1 MSANPLHVTDTILRD
16 AHQSLLA
23 TRMSTGSMLPIA
35 ERLEE
40 VGYWSMEMWGGAT
53 FDSAMRFLKENPWD
67 RVRQLKAK
75 APTTPFQMLLRG
87 QNILGYKHY
96 PDDVVEKFVE
106 LAVKVG
112 IKVFRV
118 FDALNDPRNMEWAM
132 RCVKK
137 YGGHAQGAICYTI
150 SPVHDNAAF
159 VRGALELKEMGADSI
174 CIKDMAALLTPYA
187 AYDLVKMMKAEVGL
201 PVHVHTHNTS
211 GFAIA
216 TLIKAAEAGADIVD
230 TAISSMAGGTSQA
243 PTESLVA
250 TFQGTDRDTGLD
262 LRLLNEIAGYFR
274 EVRTEHL
281 AQFETGLDT
290 ADIRVL
296 LYQMPGGMI
305 SNLVSQLRE
314 QGAANRWEDVVQELP
329 RVREDM
335 GYPPLVTPTSQIVGT
350 QAVLNVVLG
359 ERYKI
364 ISKEVKDYCKG
375 LYGRPPAELN
385 PDLVKKAIGDEER
398 ITVRPADVLEPGLE
412 QASEEIGDLAENDED
427 VVSYAM
433 FPAQAREF
441 FELRRAGM
449 AKPIEE
455 PRIFAAKPAANAVS
469 GAAAPGAAATTAQA
483 PLPPRP
489 ARVERGTSLWK
500 ISSRVAG
507 RR

>member
-1 MSANPLHVTDTILRD
+1 MSANPLRITDTILRD

-23 TRMSTGSMLPIA
+23 TRMSTGSMLPVA
-35 ERLEE
+35 ERLEQ
-40 VGYWSMEMWGGAT
+40 VGYWSLEMWGGAT
-53 FDSAMRFLKENPWD
+53 FDSAMRFLKENPWE
-67 RVRQLKAK
+67 RVRVLKQRI
-75 APTTPFQMLLRG
+75 PTTPFQMLLRG
-87 QNILGYKHY
+87 QNLLGYRHY
-96 PDDVVEKFVE
+96 PDDIVEKFVE
-106 LAVKVG
+106 LAVKAG
-112 IKVFRV
+112 IQVFRV

-150 SPVHDNAAF
+150 SPVHNNETF
-159 VRGALELKEMGADSI
+159 VQGALELKAMGADSI
-174 CIKDMAALLTPYA
+174 CIKDMAALLTPYV
-187 AYDLVKMMKAEVGL
+187 AYDLVKAIKERVGL

-216 TLIKAAEAGADIVD
+216 TLLKSAEAGADMVD

-243 PTESLVA
+243 PTESMVA
-250 TFQGTDRDTGLD
+250 ILQGTDRDSGLD
-262 LRLLNEIAGYFR
+262 LLLLNDIAGYFR
-274 EVRTEHL
+274 TVRTEHL

-314 QGAANRWEDVVQELP
+314 QGAADRWEDVVKELP

-375 LYGRPPAELN
+375 LYGRPPAPLN
-385 PDLVKKAIGDEER
+385 PDLVKKAIGDEEP
-398 ITVRPADVLEPGLE
+398 ITVRPADLLEPGLE
-412 QASEEIGDLAENDED
+412 KAREEIGDLAESEED
-427 VVSYAM
+427 VVSYAL
-433 FPAQAREF
+433 FPQVAREF
-441 FELRRAGM
+441 FQLRRDG
-449 AKPIEE
+449 KVPPIEE
-455 PRIFAAKPAANAVS
+455 PRIFP
-469 GAAAPGAAATTAQA
+469 AAAPAEAKAEA
-483 PLPPRP
+483 PKAGVAPIRRPPRVP
-489 ARVERGTSLWK
+489 PSYSLWK
-500 ISSRVAG
+500 LSQRVQRG
-507 RR
+507 

>member
-1 MSANPLHVTDTILRD
+1 MSANPLNITDTILRD

-23 TRMSTGSMLPIA
+23 TRMSTGSMLPVA
-35 ERLEE
+35 ARLEE
-40 VGYWSMEMWGGAT
+40 VGYWSLEMWGGAT

-67 RVRQLKAK
+67 RVRALKERI
-75 APTTPFQMLLRG
+75 PTTPFQMLLRG
-87 QNILGYKHY
+87 QNLLGYRHY
-96 PDDVVEKFVE
+96 PDDIVDKFVE
-106 LAVKVG
+106 LAVKAG
-112 IKVFRV
+112 IEVFRV

-150 SPVHDNAAF
+150 SPVHDNDTF
-159 VRGALELKEMGADSI
+159 VRGALELKAMGADSI
-174 CIKDMAALLTPYA
+174 CIKDMAALLTPYV
-187 AYDLVKMMKAEVGL
+187 AYDLVRAIKAEVGL

-211 GFAIA
+211 GFAVA
-216 TLIKAAEAGADIVD
+216 TLLKASEAGADIVD
-230 TAISSMAGGTSQA
+230 TAISAMAGGTSQA

-250 TFQGTDRDTGLD
+250 CLQGTERDTGLD
-262 LRLLNEIAGYFR
+262 LRLLNDVAGRFR
-274 EVRTEHL
+274 TIRTEHL

-314 QGAANRWEDVVQELP
+314 QGAANRWEDVVKELP

-350 QAVLNVVLG
+350 QAVLNVMLG

-364 ISKEVKDYCKG
+364 ISQEVKDYCKG

-385 PDLVKKAIGDEER
+385 PDLVQKAIGDEER
-398 ITVRPADVLEPGLE
+398 ITERPANLLMPGFE
-412 QASEEIGDLAENDED
+412 KAKQEIGDLAENDED
-427 VVSYAM
+427 VISYAL
-433 FPAQAREF
+433 FPPQAREF
-441 FELRRAGM
+441 FELRRAGL

-455 PRIFAAKPAANAVS
+455 PRIFAAKPAV
-469 GAAAPGAAATTAQA
+469 GAAAAAPTTAQA

-489 ARVERGTSLWK
+489 ARIEKDRSLWK
-500 ISSRVAG
+500 LSSRAAN

>member
-1 MSANPLHVTDTILRD
+1 MSANPLRITDTILRD

-23 TRMSTGSMLPIA
+23 TRMSTGSMLPVA
-35 ERLEE
+35 ERLEQ
-40 VGYWSMEMWGGAT
+40 VGYWSLEMWGGAT
-53 FDSAMRFLKENPWD
+53 FDSAMRFLKENPWE
-67 RVRQLKAK
+67 RVRVLKQRI
-75 APTTPFQMLLRG
+75 PTTPFQMLLRG
-87 QNILGYKHY
+87 QNLLGYRHY
-96 PDDVVEKFVE
+96 PDDIVEKFVE
-106 LAVKVG
+106 LAVKAG
-112 IKVFRV
+112 IQVFRV

-150 SPVHDNAAF
+150 SPVHNNETF
-159 VRGALELKEMGADSI
+159 VQGALELKAMGADSI
-174 CIKDMAALLTPYA
+174 CIKDMAALLTPYV
-187 AYDLVKMMKAEVGL
+187 AYDLVKAIKERVGL

-216 TLIKAAEAGADIVD
+216 TLLKSAEAGADMVD

-243 PTESLVA
+243 PTESMVA
-250 TFQGTDRDTGLD
+250 ILQGTDRDSGLD
-262 LRLLNEIAGYFR
+262 LLLLNDIAGYFR
-274 EVRTEHL
+274 TVRTEHL

-314 QGAANRWEDVVQELP
+314 QGAADRWEDVVKELP

-375 LYGRPPAELN
+375 LYGRPPAPLN
-385 PDLVKKAIGDEER
+385 PELVKKAIGDEEQV
-398 ITVRPADVLEPGLE
+398 TVRPADLLEPGFE
-412 QASEEIGDLAENDED
+412 KAKEEIGDLAENDED
-427 VVSYAM
+427 VISYAM

-441 FELRRAGM
+441 LELRRAGL

-455 PRIFAAKPAANAVS
+455 PRVFAAKPAA
-469 GAAAPGAAATTAQA
+469 AAASAGGPARTVQA
-483 PLPPRP
+483 PMPARP
-489 ARVERGTSLWK
+489 ARVAPDRSLWK
-500 ISSRVAG
+500 LSARVAG